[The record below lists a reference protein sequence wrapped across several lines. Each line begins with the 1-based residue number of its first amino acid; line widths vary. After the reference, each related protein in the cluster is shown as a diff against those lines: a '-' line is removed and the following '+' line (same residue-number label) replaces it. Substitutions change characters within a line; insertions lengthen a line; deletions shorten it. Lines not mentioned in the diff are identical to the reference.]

1 MMSSKR
7 IFALLLAVVLCVC
20 VFCGCAQ
27 KEPAK
32 EQQGVTEE
40 KKEEKTEVV
49 KTSKPD
55 ASVEGND
62 AIITVAIDGEPPHL
76 NLAQSLDFYA
86 VWVTKNINDF
96 LVVYDTDMN
105 VQLSMAKKTGPH

>member
-7 IFALLLAVVLCVC
+7 ILALLLAVVLCVC

-49 KTSKPD
+49 KTSKPV
-55 ASVEGND
+55 SY
-62 AIITVAIDGEPPHL
+62 THL
-76 NLAQSLDFYA
+76 D
-86 VWVTKNINDF
+86 
-96 LVVYDTDMN
+96 VYKRQGYN
-105 VQLSMAKKTGPH
+105 NSSAPRSA